1 MLLSLIILYVITL
14 IYLSIVERFRNYA
27 SIIAFQGWILLGIA
41 LLRLHSLDW
50 VELSFVILETLIF
63 KALIVPAILMRVIR
77 KTKINR
83 VSKSG
88 STHFNAL
95 MLSGAALAASAVT
108 TYYVADQSVHMIF
121 FGVAL
126 YALLSGLILI
136 VLRSRIFTHMVG
148 FLVIENGVFLFS
160 MAIGVEMPILINTAI
175 LLDILIGVL
184 SLAVGALFLRRTN
197 NYKRFLSY
205 STVENMGIAAI
216 GLGVGGIGAWA
227 AILHVACHTLIKSSL
242 FLQMAV
248 VRQIYNGYR
257 INRIGDYINI
267 NRIGAIGMI
276 VGMVAV
282 LAFPPSPLFVSELMI
297 LSQTL
302 ADGAWWLA
310 AVIVL
315 LLCIVIYSICY
326 RIIKLCYQPNQD
338 ELHLSKIDS
347 RLSYSA
353 LTLLAAALVAG
364 FWQPEP
370 LRRIIDLIAN
380 M

>member
-88 STHFNAL
+88 STLFNAL

-175 LLDILIGVL
+175 LLDILISVL
-184 SLAVGALFLRRTN
+184 MLGMFMTKVDDKIHSVDSDSLT
-197 NYKRFLSY
+197 
-205 STVENMGIAAI
+205 
-216 GLGVGGIGAWA
+216 
-227 AILHVACHTLIKSSL
+227 HVK
-242 FLQMAV
+242 
-248 VRQIYNGYR
+248 
-257 INRIGDYINI
+257 D
-267 NRIGAIGMI
+267 
-276 VGMVAV
+276 
-282 LAFPPSPLFVSELMI
+282 
-297 LSQTL
+297 
-302 ADGAWWLA
+302 
-310 AVIVL
+310 
-315 LLCIVIYSICY
+315 
-326 RIIKLCYQPNQD
+326 
-338 ELHLSKIDS
+338 
-347 RLSYSA
+347 
-353 LTLLAAALVAG
+353 
-364 FWQPEP
+364 
-370 LRRIIDLIAN
+370 
-380 M
+380 